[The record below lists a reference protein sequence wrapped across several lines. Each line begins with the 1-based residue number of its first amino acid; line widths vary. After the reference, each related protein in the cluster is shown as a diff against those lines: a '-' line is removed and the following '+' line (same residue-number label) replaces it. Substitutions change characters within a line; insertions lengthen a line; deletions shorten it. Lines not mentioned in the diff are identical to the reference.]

1 MEATLERVLGR
12 FGRPG
17 PGLPT
22 LVVVG
27 GIHGN
32 EPAGVAA
39 SQRVA
44 KVLPDRAERL
54 RGEVVFVAGN
64 LQALSQ
70 GRRFV
75 DRDLNRAWTAARVE
89 ALLETDPGMNTTAS
103 AEDVEQRDLLMLL
116 DTILDEAQGPV
127 YCLDLHTT
135 SGGGG
140 SFSTVADTLRNRDV
154 ALALPVPLVLGLE
167 ELVEGTL
174 HEYLGT
180 RGCIT
185 LAFESGQ
192 HDEARAVDRAE
203 AGIWVILAATGLAP
217 ESDLP
222 EVAAARKALSKDAR
236 GLPRVL
242 EMRHRHAVEPDDAFR
257 MRPGFSNFQLVRRG
271 DVVAD
276 DRRGPVEIPEDA
288 RLLMPLYQAQG
299 QDGFFLV
306 REFSAFWLSLSKIL
320 RGVGFGRFV
329 HWLPGIR
336 LDPDR
341 SDALI
346 VDRRVARFYA
356 LQVLHLLGYRRELD
370 DGDRLVVLRQSHR
383 E

>member
-12 FGRPG
+12 FGRAG
-17 PGLPT
+17 PGQPT
-22 LVVVG
+22 LIVVG

-44 KVLPDRAERL
+44 QALATRADDL
-54 RGEVVFVAGN
+54 RGEAVFVAGN

-70 GRRFV
+70 KRRFV
-75 DRDLNRAWTAARVE
+75 DRDLNRAWTAARVA
-89 ALLETDPGMNTTAS
+89 ALLEPDAGLRRPSS
-103 AEDVEQRDLLMLL
+103 AEDIEQRDLLVLL
-116 DTILDEAQGPV
+116 DALLAEAPGPV

-140 SFSTVADTLRNRDV
+140 AFTTVADTLRNR
-154 ALALPVPLVLGLE
+154 ALALEIPVPLVLGLE

-174 HEYLGT
+174 HDYLGT

-192 HDEARAVDRAE
+192 HEEPRAVDRAE
-203 AGIWVILAATGLAP
+203 AGIWVVLGAIGVAP
-217 ESDLP
+217 ESTVA
-222 EVAAARKALSKDAR
+222 EVAQARSTLAQEVSR
-236 GLPRVL
+236 LPRVL
-242 EMRHRHAVEPDDAFR
+242 EMRYRHAVDPDDAFE
-257 MRPGFSNFQLVRRG
+257 MRPGFSNFQPVADG
-271 DVVAD
+271 QVVAD
-276 DRRGPVEIPEDA
+276 DRNGPIRVPEAA
-288 RLLMPLYQAQG
+288 RLLMPLYQTQG

-306 REFSAFWLSLSKIL
+306 REFSGVWLSLSKVL
-320 RGVGFGRFV
+320 RRIGFGRFV

-336 LDPDR
+336 LDPR
-341 SDALI
+341 RPDALI
-346 VDRRVARFYA
+346 VDKRVARFYA

>member
-1 MEATLERVLGR
+1 MERVLGR
-12 FGRPG
+12 LGRAG
-17 PGLPT
+17 PGEPT

-27 GIHGN
+27 GVHGN
-32 EPAGVAA
+32 EPAGVEA
-39 SQRVA
+39 SQRVS
-44 KVLPDRAERL
+44 RALASREDLL

-64 LQALSQ
+64 LQALAL

-75 DRDLNRAWTAARVE
+75 DRDLNRAWTTAGVA
-89 ALLETDPGMNTTAS
+89 ALLERQNGVGAEQS
-103 AEDVEQRDLLMLL
+103 AEDAEQRELLTLL
-116 DTILDEAQGPV
+116 DGILDTAEGPV
-127 YCLDLHTT
+127 FCLDLHTT
-135 SGGGG
+135 SGTGGA
-140 SFSTVADTLRNRDV
+140 FSTVADTLRNREV

-192 HDEARAVDRAE
+192 HAESAAVDRAE
-203 AGIWVILAATGLAP
+203 AGIWIILAATGLAL

-222 EVAAARKALSKDAR
+222 EVAPSRAELARDSVA
-236 GLPRVL
+236 LPRVL
-242 EMRHRHAVEPDDAFR
+242 EMRYRHAVGEDDAFR
-257 MRPGFSNFQLVRRG
+257 MRPNYANFQLVERG
-271 DVVAD
+271 EAVAD
-276 DRRGPVEIPEDA
+276 DRHGPVRLTEDA

-306 REFSAFWLSLSKIL
+306 REFSAFWLTASRAL
-320 RGVGFGRFV
+320 RAIGFGRFV

-336 LDPDR
+336 LHPSR
-341 SDALI
+341 ADALI
-346 VDRRVARFYA
+346 VNRRVARFYA

-370 DGDRLVVLRQSHR
+370 DGETLVVLRQSHR